1 MKNPK
6 ISVIVS
12 VYNTEKYIEKCL
24 DSLLN
29 QTYSNIEIV
38 VINDCSTDG
47 SLKILKKYAKKYDN
61 MILIEN
67 KENKGLSYSR
77 NVGLEKAT
85 GKYIGYIDSDDYVD
99 STYYEQ
105 MMKAIKKEKSEIA
118 IADMKIVYEDGSFPD
133 YVSKGCNGEVNTLN
147 IIKNGLA
154 ASACNKLFK
163 REIIEK
169 YKFSE
174 GKLNE
179 DLAVILPSIVAAKK
193 ISYVENNNYYYVQ
206 HTGSIQNS
214 RFSDRR
220 FDIFYGV
227 ELTLKR
233 IKGCKNYA
241 KISQAIIYEQL
252 IVLLI
257 YVIPKEKNLIRRHH
271 ILKKY
276 NQLSKKYNIRRNQYF
291 WKFLEEQGRKHAIYY
306 KILFKLN
313 CNGLYILADL
323 WMLMYDVLRSLLKA
337 KNVKTD
343 ANIDDLIERA
353 KEQSKLNEKV
363 SVSVVIPNY
372 NYKRFLYQRLY
383 SILSQKEKINEI
395 IILDDCS
402 TDDSR
407 KEIDKIVDE
416 LEKYIDIKKVYNEK
430 NSGSAFKQWEKGFSL
445 AKSEY
450 VWIAEADDYCSD
462 KLLKQLVKPVVKN
475 RDIIISY
482 ADTAFI
488 DTVGNY
494 LVKSIVPE
502 IDILNTGH
510 WNRNYVNNGKDEFNH
525 YTYLNCTIANVSS
538 CIIKNNNYSRFFKE
552 SGKFKQCGDW
562 LLYANIMQLGD
573 VAYSRQTLNY
583 YRIHGSNVSS
593 VTKKQ
598 AHMDEMKRVHGY
610 FDEVY
615 GLNKKQKENINK
627 RYKILAKAWKLK

>member
-85 GKYIGYIDSDDYVD
+85 GEYIGYIDSDDYVD

-276 NQLSKKYNIRRNQYF
+276 NQLSKKYNIRKNQYF

-337 KNVKTD
+337 KSVKTD
-343 ANIDDLIERA
+343 ANMDDLIEKA

-462 KLLKQLVKPVVKN
+462 KLLKQLVRPVVKN

-610 FDEVY
+610 FDETY

>member
-276 NQLSKKYNIRRNQYF
+276 NQLSKKYNIRKNQYF

-343 ANIDDLIERA
+343 ANMDDLIEKA

-407 KEIDKIVDE
+407 KEIDKIVAE

-462 KLLKQLVKPVVKN
+462 KLLKQLVRPVVKN

-610 FDEVY
+610 FDETY

>member
-85 GKYIGYIDSDDYVD
+85 GEYIGYIDSDDYVD
-99 STYYEQ
+99 PTYYEQ

-343 ANIDDLIERA
+343 ANMDDLIEKA
-353 KEQSKLNEKV
+353 KEQSKLKEKV

-627 RYKILAKAWKLK
+627 RYKVLAKAWKLK

>member
-85 GKYIGYIDSDDYVD
+85 GEYIGYIDSDDYVD

-276 NQLSKKYNIRRNQYF
+276 NQLSKKYNIRKNQYF

-343 ANIDDLIERA
+343 ANMDDLIEKA
-353 KEQSKLNEKV
+353 KEQSKLKEKV

-627 RYKILAKAWKLK
+627 RYKVLAKAWKLK

>member
-85 GKYIGYIDSDDYVD
+85 GEYIGYIDSDDYVD
-99 STYYEQ
+99 PTYYEQ

-257 YVIPKEKNLIRRHH
+257 YVIPKEKNLIRRYH

-343 ANIDDLIERA
+343 ANMDDLIEKA
-353 KEQSKLNEKV
+353 KEQNKLNEKV

-573 VAYSRQTLNY
+573 VAYSHQTLNY

-627 RYKILAKAWKLK
+627 RYKVLAKAWKLK

>member
-85 GKYIGYIDSDDYVD
+85 GEYIGYIDSDDYVD

-343 ANIDDLIERA
+343 ANMDDLIEKA

-573 VAYSRQTLNY
+573 VAYSHQTLNY

>member
-276 NQLSKKYNIRRNQYF
+276 NQLSKKYNIRKNQYF

-343 ANIDDLIERA
+343 ANMDDLIEKA

-462 KLLKQLVKPVVKN
+462 KLLKQLVRPVVKN

-610 FDEVY
+610 FDETY

>member
-85 GKYIGYIDSDDYVD
+85 GEYIGYIDSDDYVD

-276 NQLSKKYNIRRNQYF
+276 NQLSKKYNIRKNQYF

-343 ANIDDLIERA
+343 ANMDDLIEKA
-353 KEQSKLNEKV
+353 KEQSKLKEKV

-407 KEIDKIVDE
+407 KEIDKIVAE

-562 LLYANIMQLGD
+562 LLYANIMRLGD

-627 RYKILAKAWKLK
+627 RYKVLAKAWKLK

>member
-61 MILIEN
+61 MMLIEN

-276 NQLSKKYNIRRNQYF
+276 NQLSKKYNIRKNQYF

-343 ANIDDLIERA
+343 ANMDDLIEKA

-462 KLLKQLVKPVVKN
+462 KLLKQLVRPVVKN

-610 FDEVY
+610 FDETY

>member
-85 GKYIGYIDSDDYVD
+85 GEYIGYIDSDDYVD

-276 NQLSKKYNIRRNQYF
+276 NQLSKKYNIRKNQYF

-343 ANIDDLIERA
+343 ANMDDLIEKA

-407 KEIDKIVDE
+407 KEIDKIVAE

>member
-6 ISVIVS
+6 ISVIIS

-85 GKYIGYIDSDDYVD
+85 GEYIGYIDSDDYVD

-276 NQLSKKYNIRRNQYF
+276 NQLSKKYNIRKNQYF

-343 ANIDDLIERA
+343 ANMDDLIEKA
-353 KEQSKLNEKV
+353 KEQSKLKEKV

-407 KEIDKIVDE
+407 KEIDKIVAE

-510 WNRNYVNNGKDEFNH
+510 WNRNYLNNGKDEFNH

-627 RYKILAKAWKLK
+627 RYKVLAKAWKLK

>member
-85 GKYIGYIDSDDYVD
+85 GEYIGYIDSDDYVD

-276 NQLSKKYNIRRNQYF
+276 NQLSKKYNIRKNQYF

-343 ANIDDLIERA
+343 ANMDDLIEKA

-407 KEIDKIVDE
+407 KEIDKIVAE

-462 KLLKQLVKPVVKN
+462 KLLKQLVRPVVKN

-610 FDEVY
+610 FDETY

>member
-85 GKYIGYIDSDDYVD
+85 GEYIGYIDSDDYVD

-343 ANIDDLIERA
+343 ANMDDLIEKA
-353 KEQSKLNEKV
+353 KEQRKLNEKV

-627 RYKILAKAWKLK
+627 RYKVLAKAWKLK

>member
-85 GKYIGYIDSDDYVD
+85 GEYIGYIDSDDYVD

-276 NQLSKKYNIRRNQYF
+276 NQLSKKYNIRKNQYF

-343 ANIDDLIERA
+343 ANMDDLIEKA

-510 WNRNYVNNGKDEFNH
+510 WNHNYVNNGKDEFNH

-610 FDEVY
+610 FDETY

>member
-61 MILIEN
+61 IILIEN

-276 NQLSKKYNIRRNQYF
+276 NQLSKKYNIRKNQYF

-343 ANIDDLIERA
+343 ANMDDLIEKA
-353 KEQSKLNEKV
+353 KEQSKLKEKV

-407 KEIDKIVDE
+407 KEIDKIVAE

-627 RYKILAKAWKLK
+627 RYKVLAKAWKLK

>member
-85 GKYIGYIDSDDYVD
+85 GEYIGYIDSDDYVD

-118 IADMKIVYEDGSFPD
+118 IADMKIAYEDGSFPD

-276 NQLSKKYNIRRNQYF
+276 NQLSKKYNIRKNQYF

-343 ANIDDLIERA
+343 ANMDDLIEKA
-353 KEQSKLNEKV
+353 KEQSKLKEKV

-407 KEIDKIVDE
+407 KEIDKIVAE

-627 RYKILAKAWKLK
+627 RYKVLAKAWKLK

>member
-85 GKYIGYIDSDDYVD
+85 GEYIGYIDSDDYVD

-276 NQLSKKYNIRRNQYF
+276 NQLSKKYNIRKNQYF

-343 ANIDDLIERA
+343 ANMDDLIEKA
-353 KEQSKLNEKV
+353 KEQSKLKEKV

-407 KEIDKIVDE
+407 KEIDKIVAE

-573 VAYSRQTLNY
+573 VAYSCQTLNY

-627 RYKILAKAWKLK
+627 RYKVLAKAWKLK

>member
-85 GKYIGYIDSDDYVD
+85 GEYIGYIDSDDYVD

-343 ANIDDLIERA
+343 ANMDDLIEKA

-407 KEIDKIVDE
+407 KEIDKIVAE

-610 FDEVY
+610 FDEIY

-627 RYKILAKAWKLK
+627 RYKVLAKAWKLK

>member
-61 MILIEN
+61 IILIEN

-276 NQLSKKYNIRRNQYF
+276 NQLSKKYNIRKNQYF

-343 ANIDDLIERA
+343 ANMDDLIEKA
-353 KEQSKLNEKV
+353 KEQSKLKEKV

-407 KEIDKIVDE
+407 KEIDKIVAE

-445 AKSEY
+445 SKSEY

-627 RYKILAKAWKLK
+627 RYKVLAKAWKLK

>member
-61 MILIEN
+61 IILIEN

-85 GKYIGYIDSDDYVD
+85 GEYIGYIDSDDYVD

-276 NQLSKKYNIRRNQYF
+276 NQLSKKYNIRKNQYF

-343 ANIDDLIERA
+343 ANMDDLIEKA
-353 KEQSKLNEKV
+353 KEQSKLKEKV

-627 RYKILAKAWKLK
+627 RYKVLAKAWKLK

>member
-276 NQLSKKYNIRRNQYF
+276 NQLSKKYNIRKNQYF

-343 ANIDDLIERA
+343 ANMDDLIEKA
-353 KEQSKLNEKV
+353 KEQSKLKEKV

>member
-99 STYYEQ
+99 FTYYEQ

-276 NQLSKKYNIRRNQYF
+276 NQLSKKYNIRKNQYF

-343 ANIDDLIERA
+343 ANMDDLIEKA

-407 KEIDKIVDE
+407 KEIDKIVAE

-462 KLLKQLVKPVVKN
+462 KLLKQLVRPVVKN

-610 FDEVY
+610 FDETY

>member
-85 GKYIGYIDSDDYVD
+85 GEYIGYIDSDDYVD

-118 IADMKIVYEDGSFPD
+118 IADMKIVYEDGSFSD

-276 NQLSKKYNIRRNQYF
+276 NQLSKKYNIRKNQYF

-343 ANIDDLIERA
+343 ANMDDLIEKA